1 MASSNIRPTRSRLTQ
16 ESIQGFCVFAE
27 DLNAA
32 LAKSL
37 PTNLARYKHAA
48 VLAFTWSN
56 DDIGVMPQTDELLKV
71 FRKSYNFVTEKHT
84 LDASL
89 SLTQLKRTFRDRLIS
104 FFTKHEAK
112 TDDRHL
118 LIYFYSGHSDAGPTQ
133 DQLRLS

>member
-1 MASSNIRPTRSRLTQ
+1 VK
-16 ESIQGFCVFAE
+16 ESIQDFRVFAQ

-32 LAKSL
+32 LANSL

-48 VLAFTWSN
+48 VLAITWSN
-56 DDIGVMPQTDELLKV
+56 DDMCVMPQTDELLYF

-89 SLTQLKRTFRDRLIS
+89 APTQLKRTFRDCLIS

-112 TDDRHL
+112 TDDSHL
-118 LIYFYSGHSDAGPTQ
+118 LIYFYSGHSDADPTQ
-133 DQLRLS
+133 DQLRLA